1 MEDSFNS
8 HKNISFAY
16 LSAIIFSVLVI
27 FSFVLVIE
35 NFEKRITGNLIED
48 NTINNKT
55 DENFEEKGEL
65 YSTDS
70 YVMFYMIIIGVI
82 AFIFIVSLILKSTIE
97 NNIKN
102 EERERGFI

>member
-1 MEDSFNS
+1 MEDLFNS
-8 HKNISFAY
+8 NKSFRFAY

-35 NFEKRITGNLIED
+35 NFEKRITGNAIGD
-48 NTINNKT
+48 NSTNNKT
-55 DENFEEKGEL
+55 DENLEEKGEL